1 MSLSEAMEPPL
12 SPPPLDGPLDG
23 LRRAPVAAAEQPALS
38 GPPPLTTR
46 LLRMGLVTLPQLS
59 GAMAQQAATGRP
71 LEELLV
77 EMGLVSADDLAK
89 LEEPTAPAAA
99 VPAPPAPPT
108 PAAPAVSAA
117 PAAPAAPPLP
127 TDAVAPAVA
136 PVAAPAPPQAPA
148 PVEAPAPVAQHYAVV
163 AELENG
169 SKLDL
174 GVYADL
180 QHARDAA
187 TYAMR
192 AISEAGSD
200 WPILG
205 GRHVRPQAVVAIG
218 VTALL

>member
-1 MSLSEAMEPPL
+1 MNLPEAMEPPL
-12 SPPPLDGPLDG
+12 SPPPLDAPLDG
-23 LRRAPVAAAEQPALS
+23 LRRAPAPTPEAAPLS

-59 GAMAQQAATGRP
+59 SAMAQQAASGRP

-99 VPAPPAPPT
+99 V
-108 PAAPAVSAA
+108 SA
-117 PAAPAAPPLP
+117 PAAPAAPPP
-127 TDAVAPAVA
+127 DAVASAAA
-136 PVAAPAPPQAPA
+136 PVAAPAPLAAAPA
-148 PVEAPAPVAQHYAVV
+148 LVEEPAPAPVAAAQHFAVV

-174 GVYADL
+174 GVYADVN
-180 QHARDAA
+180 QAREAA

-192 AISEAGSD
+192 AIRDAGSD

-205 GRHVRPQAVVAIG
+205 GRYVSPQSVLAIEI
-218 VTALL
+218 TALL

>member
-1 MSLSEAMEPPL
+1 MNLSEAMEPPL

-23 LRRAPVAAAEQPALS
+23 LRRAPAPAAEAPALS

-99 VPAPPAPPT
+99 VAP
-108 PAAPAVSAA
+108 
-117 PAAPAAPPLP
+117 PAAPAAPLP
-127 TDAVAPAVA
+127 PPPDAVVPAAA
-136 PVAAPAPPQAPA
+136 PVAAPALPPETPTLVEVPAPEPEPA
-148 PVEAPAPVAQHYAVV
+148 PVAAAQHYAVV

-187 TYAMR
+187 TYAMH
-192 AISEAGSD
+192 AIRDAGSD

-205 GRHVRPQAVVAIG
+205 GRYVRPQAVLAIE

>member
-1 MSLSEAMEPPL
+1 MNLSEAMEPPL
-12 SPPPLDGPLDG
+12 SPPPLDAPLDG
-23 LRRAPVAAAEQPALS
+23 LLRAPAPAAEAPALS

-99 VPAPPAPPT
+99 VAAPVPPPPDAAVPAAAPG
-108 PAAPAVSAA
+108 AAPALPPETPALVEVPA
-117 PAAPAAPPLP
+117 PAPAL
-127 TDAVAPAVA
+127 A
-136 PVAAPAPPQAPA
+136 PVA
-148 PVEAPAPVAQHYAVV
+148 VAQHFAVV

-169 SKLDL
+169 AKLDL

-187 TYAMR
+187 TYAMQ
-192 AISEAGSD
+192 AIRDAGSD

-205 GRHVRPQAVVAIG
+205 GRYVRPQSVLAIE